1 MRPPDS
7 IYKIG
12 IGDVL
17 DIHLSNASAGQ
28 STLFTVTT
36 GGLLDYPAIG
46 EPFVAGGMTTEE
58 LSAKLGAEL
67 KRRAI
72 IDDDKVI
79 VSIRDYS
86 SHRVLVSG
94 LVDQP
99 GAKILQREAV
109 PLFVVLAQAAP
120 RPEAGRAVITSATN
134 PVGKVVN
141 LSDSAST
148 NILVGS
154 GDVVHVIARPQEFI
168 YVGGEIMQPG
178 RKDFHAGVTL
188 TQVLLECGGV
198 TRPNSTKTWV
208 RVSRQDPNGRLVS
221 QDYKLV
227 DVESGQIADPPIQ
240 PGDRIIVERDR

>member
-1 MRPPDS
+1 
-7 IYKIG
+7 
-12 IGDVL
+12 
-17 DIHLSNASAGQ
+17 
-28 STLFTVTT
+28 
-36 GGLLDYPAIG
+36 LDYPAIG

-141 LSDSAST
+141 LSDPAST
-148 NILVGS
+148 NILLGS

-198 TRPNSTKTWV
+198 TRPNSNKTWV

-227 DVESGQIADPPIQ
+227 DVESGQIADPAIQ